1 LLRDR
6 FSVWQLAANEGARLQ
21 LPTTAKNR
29 LLTAAQSAPLASK
42 MDHLPLV

>member
-21 LPTTAKNR
+21 LPTAKHR